1 MQAESIY
8 CGDDMARVTVED
20 CLQKV
25 SNRFALVA
33 LVTKRVKQFLKGDQC
48 LLEGKNN
55 VIVNA
60 LREVAA
66 DKIRFDCG
74 DTPPEIQLEQDLKIE
89 KKQNRNLFSHEV
101 N

>member
-1 MQAESIY
+1 
-8 CGDDMARVTVED
+8 MARVTVED

-55 VIVNA
+55 VVVNA

-66 DKIRFDCG
+66 DKIKFDCG

-89 KKQNRNLFSHEV
+89 KKQNKNLFLPEV

>member
-1 MQAESIY
+1 
-8 CGDDMARVTVED
+8 MARVTVED

-55 VIVNA
+55 VVVNA
-60 LREVAA
+60 LREVAG

-74 DTPPEIQLEQDLKIE
+74 NTPPEMQLEQDLKIE
-89 KKQNRNLFSHEV
+89 KKQNKNFLRPEINNH
-101 N
+101 

>member
-1 MQAESIY
+1 
-8 CGDDMARVTVED
+8 MARVTVED

-55 VIVNA
+55 VVVNA

-89 KKQNRNLFSHEV
+89 KKKDKNLFSPDEV
-101 N
+101 SIN

>member
-1 MQAESIY
+1 
-8 CGDDMARVTVED
+8 MARVTVED

-33 LVTKRVKQFLKGDQC
+33 LVTKRVKQFLKGDKC

-55 VIVNA
+55 VVVNA

-66 DKIRFDCG
+66 DKIKFDCG
-74 DTPPEIQLEQDLKIE
+74 DTPPEIQLEQDLRIE
-89 KKQNRNLFSHEV
+89 KKHKKNLFLPEA